1 MPWIPVSDLQNLL
14 VRMGL
19 LRTSRNCPDCNAEA
33 GQPHKDGCDVERCS
47 SCGGQRL
54 SCDCGGTHDKAF
66 ARWTGFWPGEL
77 ECLGLG
83 LVARWQPDPAC
94 PVTADE
100 LCTNPGVD
108 LNLFH
113 AQGFYRAFWI
123 KPGPQDETASPI
135 HLLSTALTMIDD
147 LLSTVEL
154 NMDDLESTTLE
165 IIAQAATFQNQAAQA
180 GFSIRRQ

>member
-1 MPWIPVSDLQNLL
+1 
-14 VRMGL
+14 
-19 LRTSRNCPDCNAEA
+19 
-33 GQPHKDGCDVERCS
+33 
-47 SCGGQRL
+47 
-54 SCDCGGTHDKAF
+54 
-66 ARWTGFWPGEL
+66 
-77 ECLGLG
+77 
-83 LVARWQPDPAC
+83 
-94 PVTADE
+94 VTADE